1 MIGRAELLSSLGPC
15 ALGKVGL
22 QALSA
27 KRSTRDRRGMSAPIV
42 VGVDAGRGS
51 GDAFFWALSEAR
63 RRQTGVLLLHAADAW
78 DAEVAAMSGLTVPMR
93 AAGLI
98 RALRLVANRLA
109 PDVRTMSQVAGG
121 AAADALVEA
130 SHRAAMLVIGSRG
143 RAGLTESALGSVSQ
157 RVVAH
162 AHCPVVVV
170 PPGGARMVTR
180 RIAVGVDDLAAGH
193 PVLDFAAAHAQRC
206 GAILCLLHAHGATSS
221 ESAQEQ
227 LRHAAAHVHW
237 HYPDVLVE
245 RAAVPEEAVAALVA
259 EAARSDLLVLGCR
272 HTDEEFGC
280 RIGAV
285 PASVLP
291 QVSCPVTLVSR
302 ELSTDVDSVDHSR
315 QRSRLLHRTGCA
327 ERIDYPAVA
336 LD

>member
-1 MIGRAELLSSLGPC
+1 
-15 ALGKVGL
+15 
-22 QALSA
+22 
-27 KRSTRDRRGMSAPIV
+27 MSAPIV
-42 VGVDAGRGS
+42 VGVDARRAS
-51 GDAFFWALSEAR
+51 GDALFWALSEAR
-63 RRQTGVLLLHAADAW
+63 RRQTGVLLVHAADAW
-78 DAEVAAMSGLTVPMR
+78 DAEVAAISGLTVSMR

-98 RALRLVANRLA
+98 RALRMVANRLA

-121 AAADALVEA
+121 TAADALVEA
-130 SHRAAMLVIGSRG
+130 SLRATMLVIGSHG

-170 PPGGARMVTR
+170 PPGGARMVIR
-180 RIAVGVDDLAAGH
+180 RIVVGVDDLAAGH
-193 PVLDFAAAHAQRC
+193 PVLDFAAAYAQRC
-206 GAILCLLHAHGATSS
+206 SAILCLLHAHGGTST
-221 ESAQEQ
+221 ESAQQE

-245 RAAVPEEAVAALVA
+245 RAAVPGEAVAALVA

-291 QVSCPVTLVSR
+291 QASCPVALVSR
-302 ELSTDVDSVDHSR
+302 DLSTDVDSVDHGR
-315 QRSRLLHRTGCA
+315 QRSRLLHRSGCA
-327 ERIDYPAVA
+327 ERVPYTAAV